1 MRLDKYISETT
12 SLTRSQAKKALGR
25 GDIAVDGEVVTKGT
39 VKIDGQQ
46 VTYQGA
52 VLALRG
58 PAYLL
63 LYKPAG
69 YICSTV
75 DESAPSVLRLLP
87 PEYAR
92 LHCAGRLDLD
102 TTGLVLLTDDGQW
115 SHKIASPKKQCGK
128 TYLVTL
134 DRPLS
139 PELVTRFDEGVLLNG
154 EDKPTRPA
162 QLTIIDTHSARL
174 TIHEGKYHQVK
185 RMFAAVGNH
194 VVALHR
200 ERVGNIVLEDALEPG
215 QWREL
220 TAEEVASV

>member
-12 SLTRSQAKKALGR
+12 SLTRSQAKKALSR
-25 GDIAVDGEVVTKGT
+25 GDITVDGEIVTKGT
-39 VKIDGQQ
+39 LKIDGQQ
-46 VTYQGA
+46 VAYQGA
-52 VLALRG
+52 PLALRG
-58 PAYLL
+58 PAYLML
-63 LYKPAG
+63 HKPTG

-87 PEYAR
+87 PEYAG

-128 TYLVTL
+128 TYRVTL

-139 PELVTRFDEGVLLNG
+139 ADLVARFEEGLMLNG

-162 QLTIIDTHSARL
+162 QLAIIDSHSARL

-200 ERVGNIVLEDALEPG
+200 ESVGSIVLDAALEAG
-215 QWREL
+215 QWRAL
-220 TAEEVASV
+220 TAEEVSSV